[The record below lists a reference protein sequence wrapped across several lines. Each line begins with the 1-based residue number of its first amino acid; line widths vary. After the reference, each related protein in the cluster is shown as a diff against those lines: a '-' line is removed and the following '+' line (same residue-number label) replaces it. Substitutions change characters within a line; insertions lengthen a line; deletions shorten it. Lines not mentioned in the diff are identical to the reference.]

1 MAHITSTDA
10 ARLIREQTGRQC
22 SRQNLENLVK
32 KGRLPRSVVSIKPI
46 RVIRENVV
54 AEYLMVVDPRQQE
67 TAERKAVARAGVEPE
82 PQPLVAPAASP
93 VLPLPTLPT
102 MPGGMGGD
110 TLGWRNPAP
119 DYNESR
125 ARHEFEKANL
135 AELDRK
141 TKEGLLLPRDQVEK
155 TWAAAVTIA
164 RTKLLATPT
173 RARQR
178 IPHLSL
184 EEVNILDDLL
194 REALEELAGGARD
207 GE

>member
-1 MAHITSTDA
+1 M
-10 ARLIREQTGRQC
+10 
-22 SRQNLENLVK
+22 
-32 KGRLPRSVVSIKPI
+32 
-46 RVIRENVV
+46 
-54 AEYLMVVDPRQQE
+54 
-67 TAERKAVARAGVEPE
+67 
-82 PQPLVAPAASP
+82 
-93 VLPLPTLPT
+93 
-102 MPGGMGGD
+102 
-110 TLGWRNPAP
+110 
-119 DYNESR
+119 
-125 ARHEFEKANL
+125 
-135 AELDRK
+135 
-141 TKEGLLLPRDQVEK
+141 EK

>member
-1 MAHITSTDA
+1 MVVQNGKT
-10 ARLIREQTGRQC
+10 LIDKNEGLRQYKAN
-22 SRQNLENLVK
+22 SRRQNRPSKSSQIPATISDETGLDLLSWGQSSADAPQDNEPAPQAAPK
-32 KGRLPRSVVSIKPI
+32 TEPSKPRPKQ
-46 RVIRENVV
+46 
-54 AEYLMVVDPRQQE
+54 L
-67 TAERKAVARAGVEPE
+67 
-82 PQPLVAPAASP
+82 
-93 VLPLPTLPT
+93 
-102 MPGGMGGD
+102 
-110 TLGWRNPAP
+110 P